1 MFDVSVQE
9 LIELLFNV
17 ESCGSSSMHGRRVKL
32 PFEILK
38 GYNVN
43 CSTCK
48 RGELKSRIIGAL
60 LSNHKV
66 HVEILFLRDAF
77 C

>member
-1 MFDVSVQE
+1 

-38 GYNVN
+38 GYNMLIIVREG
-43 CSTCK
+43 S
-48 RGELKSRIIGAL
+48 LKARIIGAL
-60 LSNHKV
+60 LSNHKI
-66 HVEILFLRDAF
+66 HVEILFCDRCLLSVTILHSA
-77 C
+77 